1 MKKTVRLTMTRDLTR
16 ELNSVLGWCEL
27 GFTVQLSQRG
37 WPKGRDAK
45 GHDTYA
51 FNQCYSRNPL
61 GGVRSSVPDT
71 IAQDGLDIALAEYY
85 DRHNPVDDLMFN

>member
-1 MKKTVRLTMTRDLTR
+1 MKTSARDLTR
-16 ELNSVLGWCEL
+16 ETNSVLDWCEL

-37 WPKGRDAK
+37 WPKGRDSK
-45 GHDTYA
+45 GRDTYA
-51 FNQCYSRNPL
+51 FDQCYARNPL

-85 DRHNPVDDLMFN
+85 DRHNSVDDLMVN